1 MLLVKKEMRSTFL
14 IFSGI
19 LLLFG
24 CGSDEMSEPIEE
36 MPNYFPDAV
45 GSQWVYLHSNGTQR
59 TTEVSGETNIDGKA
73 YRILKDSPPPKETTL
88 DLLKPVYYRVT
99 ESQVFFTVGGQID
112 HYVQNEVPAS
122 VQNDFAGLELGIS
135 VDPITYPELTFFQFP
150 LTLDSQ
156 WEALNL
162 KISGSISLQN
172 LALLQFPFDVIMHIT
187 GKVVAQSSLETP
199 AENFEETYQIEYQT
213 EITQTLF
220 SETETW
226 TYLQTVWFAPHVGI
240 VKTEN
245 EDGDGAALIA
255 YSLGSGEN

>member
-1 MLLVKKEMRSTFL
+1 MKKNEMKLTFL

-24 CGSDEMSEPIEE
+24 CGSDETPEPIEQ

-45 GSQWVYLHSNGTQR
+45 GSRWTYLNSDGTQG
-59 TTEVSGETNIDGKA
+59 TTEVSGETNIDGKR
-73 YRILKDSPPPKETTL
+73 YRIIKDTPQPKETEF
-88 DLLKPVYYRVT
+88 DPLKPVYYRVT
-99 ESQVFFTVGGQID
+99 ENQVFFAVGGEID
-112 HYVQNEVPAS
+112 GYVQNELLAS
-122 VQNDFAGLELGIS
+122 VQDDFAGLELSVAVDAIS
-135 VDPITYPELTFFQFP
+135 DPELTFFQFP
-150 LTLDSQ
+150 LIPNSQ

-172 LALLQFPFDVIMHIT
+172 LALLQFPFEVIMRVT
-187 GKVVAQSSLETP
+187 GEVIADGPLETT
-199 AENFEETYQIEYQT
+199 AGSFVETYQIEYQT

-226 TYLQTVWFAPHVGI
+226 QDSQAIWFAPHVGI

-245 EDGDGAALIA
+245 EDGDGAVLIA
-255 YSLGSGEN
+255 YSLAPAEN

>member
-1 MLLVKKEMRSTFL
+1 MKLTFL

-24 CGSDEMSEPIEE
+24 CGSDETPEPIEQ

-45 GSQWVYLHSNGTQR
+45 GSRWTYLHSDGTQEV
-59 TTEVSGETNIDGKA
+59 TEVSGETNIEGKN
-73 YRILKDSPPPKETTL
+73 YRILKDTPPPKKTEL
-88 DLLKPVYYRVT
+88 DLLKPAYYRVT
-99 ESQVFFTVGGQID
+99 ENQVFFTLGGKID
-112 HYVQNEVPAS
+112 RYVENDLTAS
-122 VQNDFAGLELGIS
+122 AQDDFAGLELHVAVDSIS
-135 VDPITYPELTFFQFP
+135 YPELTFFQFP
-150 LTLDSQ
+150 LIPNSQ

-172 LALLQFPFDVIMHIT
+172 LALLQFPFEVIMRII
-187 GKVVAQSSLETP
+187 GEVVADGPLETP
-199 AENFEETYQIEYQT
+199 AGNFEETYQIKYQT

-226 TYLQTVWFAPHVGI
+226 QDRHTIWFAPHVGI

-245 EDGDGAALIA
+245 EDGDGAVLIA
-255 YSLGSGEN
+255 YSLAPAEN